1 MNSCNFVGRLT
12 AEPEL
17 RRTDNGNAVCSYSLA
32 VKRPMVADTTDFIE
46 FVSWRQ
52 SAEYLCKYGHK
63 GDVVAATGTLQP
75 RTWTDKDGNKR
86 KTMEIVTTSVELLS
100 SKKNAENNNQ
110 PTQNQNGFQ
119 GQACQPQQN
128 YQQPQNYGGY
138 QQPAPQQSYQQPQPQ
153 YNQQGFGSYQQNG
166 YPQQNYQPPFPQQG
180 SYAPIE
186 GDDAQLPF

>member
-12 AEPEL
+12 ADPEL

-52 SAEYLCKYGHK
+52 SAEYLCKYAHK

-75 RTWTDKDGNKR
+75 RTWTDKDGNKH
-86 KTMEIVTTSVELLS
+86 KAWEVVTTGVELLS

-110 PTQNQNGFQ
+110 PQQNQNGFQ
-119 GQACQPQQN
+119 GQVYQPQQGYQQPQQN
-128 YQQPQNYGGY
+128 YQQPQ
-138 QQPAPQQSYQQPQPQ
+138 
-153 YNQQGFGSYQQNG
+153 YNQQGFGGYQQPSFQG
-166 YPQQNYQPPFPQQG
+166 QTYQPPFPQQG